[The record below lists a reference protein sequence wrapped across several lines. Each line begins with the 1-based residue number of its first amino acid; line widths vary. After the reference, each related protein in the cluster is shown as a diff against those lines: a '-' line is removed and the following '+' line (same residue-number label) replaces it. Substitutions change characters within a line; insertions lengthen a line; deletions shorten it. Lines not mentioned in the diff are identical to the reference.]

1 MRDRPSVRPIRGTAN
16 FRTREDNQ
24 MKSGDAKR
32 GTDEQAQDAGRGR
45 AADSPGEIPARGLRD
60 VFWRVVSQISE
71 DRISLIAAGVTFYVL
86 LSVFPALASLVS
98 IYGLVSDPA
107 TIAEQA
113 TLLAAVLP
121 AQSLQMMTD
130 QLETLSSQK
139 TSSLSFGFIA
149 GLLFALWSA
158 RNGVGALFEAM
169 NIAYDETEKRS
180 FIRLTLLSIGFTL
193 AGLILTAVLIAA
205 IAVLPA
211 VLAFLHLELE
221 GLLRFVRWP
230 VMLLLIAAGITL
242 IYRYGPSREPAK
254 LRWLTWGAALSTI
267 CWLGASLAFS
277 YYIDNFANYN
287 ATYGALGALIGFM
300 LWIWISTMIVIIG
313 AELNAE
319 LEHQTARDSTTG
331 RPRELG
337 KRDAY
342 VADTVGDAED

>member
-1 MRDRPSVRPIRGTAN
+1 
-16 FRTREDNQ
+16 

-32 GTDEQAQDAGRGR
+32 GTDEQAQEAGRGR

-169 NIAYDETEKRS
+169 NIADRKS
-180 FIRLTLLSIGFTL
+180 
-193 AGLILTAVLIAA
+193 V
-205 IAVLPA
+205 V
-211 VLAFLHLELE
+211 
-221 GLLRFVRWP
+221 
-230 VMLLLIAAGITL
+230 
-242 IYRYGPSREPAK
+242 
-254 LRWLTWGAALSTI
+254 
-267 CWLGASLAFS
+267 
-277 YYIDNFANYN
+277 
-287 ATYGALGALIGFM
+287 
-300 LWIWISTMIVIIG
+300 
-313 AELNAE
+313 
-319 LEHQTARDSTTG
+319 
-331 RPRELG
+331 
-337 KRDAY
+337 
-342 VADTVGDAED
+342 

>member
-1 MRDRPSVRPIRGTAN
+1 
-16 FRTREDNQ
+16 
-24 MKSGDAKR
+24 MKSGDAQR
-32 GTDEQAQDAGRGR
+32 GTDEQAHEAGRGR

-86 LSVFPALASLVS
+86 LSAFPALASLVS

-139 TSSLSFGFIA
+139 TSSLSLGFIA

-180 FIRLTLLSIGFTL
+180 FIRLTLLSIDSRCRFDPHCRPNRGHRGVAGS
-193 AGLILTAVLIAA
+193 AGLSPPGT
-205 IAVLPA
+205 
-211 VLAFLHLELE
+211 
-221 GLLRFVRWP
+221 GRLLRFVRWP

-267 CWLGASLAFS
+267 CWLVASLAFS

-331 RPRELG
+331 RPKELG

>member
-1 MRDRPSVRPIRGTAN
+1 
-16 FRTREDNQ
+16 

-32 GTDEQAQDAGRGR
+32 GTDEKAQQEGRGR

-71 DRISLIAAGVTFYVL
+71 DRISLVAAGVTFYVL
-86 LSVFPALASLVS
+86 LSIFPALGSLVS

-107 TIAEQA
+107 AIAEQA
-113 TLLAAVLP
+113 TLLATVLP

-130 QLETLSSQK
+130 QLETLTSQN
-139 TSSLSFGFIA
+139 TSSLSLGFIG

-169 NIAYDETEKRS
+169 NIAYDETEKRG
-180 FIRLTLLSIGFTL
+180 FVRLALLSIGFTL

-205 IAVLPA
+205 IAILPA

-221 GLLRFVRWP
+221 GLVRFVRWP
-230 VMLLLIAAGITL
+230 VMLLLVAAGITL
-242 IYRYGPSREPAK
+242 IYRYGPCREPAK

-267 CWLGASLAFS
+267 CWLVASLAFS

-287 ATYGALGALIGFM
+287 ATYGALGTLIGFM

-331 RPRELG
+331 RPKELG